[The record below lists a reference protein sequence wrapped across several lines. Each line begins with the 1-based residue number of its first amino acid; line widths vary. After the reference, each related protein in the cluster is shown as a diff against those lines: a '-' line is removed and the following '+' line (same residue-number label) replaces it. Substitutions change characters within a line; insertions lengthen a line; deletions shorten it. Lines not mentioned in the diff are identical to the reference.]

1 MQESMNEIKAY
12 REKLKKEKKKRNILG
27 GHLVRLIF
35 DWLVVLITISSLIDT
50 EILIFQNKHMC
61 PYKTVEETT
70 DF

>member
-12 REKLKKEKKKRNILG
+12 REKLKKKKKHNILG

-50 EILIFQNKHMC
+50 EILLFPEQT
-61 PYKTVEETT
+61 YVSL
-70 DF
+70 